1 MESPMLKMLK
11 SQNPDKD
18 YPSNTGQKWTDEEET
33 LLLEELSKDIDIQL
47 IAQRH
52 NRTTGGINARR
63 REIAYKLYSNNN
75 STEEIILKTKLD
87 EEQII
92 ETIKK
97 RQNNPKKR
105 QNNPKKC
112 KSVTEIK
119 TPFSIESE
127 IDEMKND
134 IKELK
139 NTIKELVEMM
149 KAVYEFEDA

>member
-11 SQNPDKD
+11 SQNPDKE

-33 LLLEELSKDIDIQL
+33 LLLEELSKNIDIQE
-47 IAQRH
+47 IAQCH

-63 REIAYKLYSNNN
+63 KEIAYKLYSNNN
-75 STEEIILKTKLD
+75 SMEEIILKTKLN
-87 EEQII
+87 ENQII
-92 ETIKK
+92 ESIER
-97 RQNNPKKR
+97 RQNNV
-105 QNNPKKC
+105 KKC

-119 TPFSIESE
+119 KPFSIKSE
-127 IDEMKND
+127 IDEMKNE

-139 NTIKELVEMM
+139 NTINELVELM